1 MTVRLTDPPLDD
13 TAKLLSEI
21 LLVVLKQDE
30 RVLFL
35 CPAGEGPAILQRLR
49 VMISR
54 KRNAMRAQGRKA
66 KEFRLRSTI
75 HSETHNGKR
84 FDACV
89 CWVEV
94 SITTQMRQILEDQ
107 FAI

>member
-1 MTVRLTDPPLDD
+1 MTVRLNNPTLDD
-13 TAKLLSEI
+13 TATLLSEI
-21 LLVVLKQDE
+21 LLVVLKDGE
-30 RVLFL
+30 RALFL
-35 CPAGEGPAILQRLR
+35 TPAGEGAAILQRLR

-54 KRNAMRAQGRKA
+54 KRNAMKAQGRKV

-75 HSETHNGKR
+75 HPETHNGKR
-84 FDACV
+84 HDACV